1 MDNSERSKEL
11 PGGLGY
17 RGEAKEE
24 ANQETAPT
32 PQGDKPTKQQISRW
46 RKHLANERAEG
57 AVYRELARKKTGE
70 EREILLAIADA
81 EARHE
86 EYWRDRLGE
95 YVGLPRQASL
105 STRLMAR
112 MARHFGSVFVLAMM
126 QTAETRND
134 YVKDTDATEQMIA
147 DEAIHAEVVRGLAAR
162 GREKMSGDFRAA
174 IFGANDGLVSNLAL
188 VLGMVGTGVAANVVL
203 ISGLTG
209 LLAGALSMAAGE
221 YVSVSSQKE
230 LLDAN
235 APDPSAK
242 DSLPK
247 LDVEANELELVYRAR
262 GMSSAEAKEKA
273 QRVFQQLNDA
283 RHASHE
289 ERSELTADFEKSAQ
303 AAGFSADDEEQHG
316 LGGSGLSA
324 AISSFLCF
332 GIGAVIPVLPYIF
345 GMSGSPAAIAA
356 VLLVSIALLMTG
368 AIVGLLSGVSPGKR
382 ALRQLLIGLGAAA
395 VTYLLGT
402 LFGVSVA

>member
-1 MDNSERSKEL
+1 MVTSQNPAEK
-11 PGGLGY
+11 
-17 RGEAKEE
+17 
-24 ANQETAPT
+24 
-32 PQGDKPTKQQISRW
+32 PQGSSRVVDQNPAPVEQPSRQQISRW

-70 EREILLAIADA
+70 VREILLAIADA

-86 EYWRDRLGE
+86 EYWRSRLGE
-95 YVGLPRQASL
+95 HVGMPKQASL
-105 STRLMAR
+105 STRLMAW

-126 QTAETRND
+126 QTAESRND

-162 GREKMSGDFRAA
+162 GRAKMSGDFRAA

-188 VLGMVGTGVAANVVL
+188 VLGMVGTGVHAGVVL
-203 ISGLTG
+203 VTGLTG

-235 APDPSAK
+235 TPDPEAAQ
-242 DSLPK
+242 SLPK
-247 LDVEANELELVYRAR
+247 LDMEENELELVYRAR
-262 GMSSAEAKEKA
+262 GMSAEDAKSKA
-273 QRVFQQLNDA
+273 QRVFEQIKLTGGLVEN
-283 RHASHE
+283 SE
-289 ERSELTADFEKSAQ
+289 EESEAEKAAQ
-303 AAGFSADDEEQHG
+303 AEREE

-332 GIGAVIPVLPYIF
+332 GVGALIPVLPYIF
-345 GMSGSPAAIAA
+345 GMESVSAA
-356 VLLVSIALLMTG
+356 VVACVLVGIALLMTG

-382 ALRQLLIGLGAAA
+382 ALRQLLIGFGAAA
-395 VTYLLGT
+395 VTYFLGT
-402 LFGVSVA
+402 LFGVSVG